1 LDSQVFILDSTA
13 EMATQPVVDLENVS
27 VRPVDSHSFE
37 VTVSGGRNIN
47 EVFAELDKQ
56 NIHVSSMRNKT
67 NRLEELFLSRLNA
80 A

>member
-1 LDSQVFILDSTA
+1 
-13 EMATQPVVDLENVS
+13 
-27 VRPVDSHSFE
+27 
-37 VTVSGGRNIN
+37 
-47 EVFAELDKQ
+47 VFAELDKQ